1 MSKREREE
9 SFTRAAIAFDIDG
22 VFKYG
27 REWSKD
33 GSTALE
39 KVQKAGM
46 PFVFVTNGGGGLT
59 ESAYAGSMTSKIAA
73 ASKTT
78 TPTVIGPERM
88 VLSYTPWKTMLA
100 NGLADSRV
108 LLIGDP
114 REKVL
119 EVANNYGFKY
129 ATHYQDYAIKHD
141 TINPFRAA
149 KAGGTSHTAV
159 AVASGKESF
168 DGKAKANVPA
178 LVRTTSPAVETPFAA
193 ILVMC
198 DPYEWYEAHQAAVD
212 VLCSPTPLSIEYD
225 AHAPPMP
232 IHFSNPDVLWKSEH
246 PFPRFGQGAFKLALR
261 ALYTERLRFLR
272 VPSEAIDERI
282 AVFKQWGKPTEAT
295 FRFLEERLRELS
307 PKPARARAHHCA
319 AKPRQDARAARLASS
334 QSAVPCGRV
343 RSRLSASTWWATIRP
358 PTSKERGA
366 RISTI
371 GRTARPRGRAS
382 SCALACTRREMRPM
396 VPRQWWMASRRR
408 STTSC
413 SARQAFSRANGR
425 EMRASEGREEE
436 RCV

>member
-1 MSKREREE
+1 MSKRGREE
-9 SFTRAAIAFDIDG
+9 EFSRSCIAFDIDG

-33 GSTALE
+33 GHKALE
-39 KVQKAGM
+39 KVTKAGM

-59 ESAYAGSMTSKIAA
+59 EAAYGSSMTTKIAGA
-73 ASKTT
+73 ANADK
-78 TPTVIGPERM
+78 PTVIGPERM

-100 NGLADSRV
+100 NDLADSRV

-119 EVANNYGFKY
+119 EVAHSYGLTY
-129 ATHYQDYAIKHD
+129 ATHYQDYAIKND

-159 AVASGKESF
+159 AVASAKESF
-168 DGKAKANVPA
+168 SGKAKAGTPGRA
-178 LVRTTSPAVETPFAA
+178 ASPAAEVPFAA

-212 VLCSPTPLSIEYD
+212 VLCSPTPLSLEYD

-272 VPSEAIDERI
+272 VPAETIDERI
-282 AVFKQWGKPTEAT
+282 AAFKQWGKPTEST
-295 FRFLEERLRELS
+295 FRFLEARLRELS
-307 PKPARARAHHCA
+307 PKPGPVKAERFYMVG
-319 AKPRQDARAARLASS
+319 DN
-334 QSAVPCGRV
+334 
-343 RSRLSASTWWATIRP
+343 
-358 PTSKERGA
+358 PTSDIEGA
-366 RISTI
+366 R
-371 GRTARPRGRAS
+371 
-382 SCALACTRREMRPM
+382 
-396 VPRQWWMASRRR
+396 
-408 STTSC
+408 
-413 SARQAFSRANGR
+413 RANIHHRKDGTTTWQGVLVRTGVYKEGDETNGAASVCDGVAEAVDYILQR
-425 EMRASEGREEE
+425 EATFS
-436 RCV
+436 

>member
-59 ESAYAGSMTSKIAA
+59 EAAYAGSMTSKIAA
-73 ASKTT
+73 ASKTAT
-78 TPTVIGPERM
+78 APTVIGPERM

-100 NGLADSRV
+100 SGLADSRI

-119 EVANNYGFKY
+119 EVANNYGFKH
-129 ATHYQDYAIKHD
+129 ATHYQDYAIKND

-178 LVRTTSPAVETPFAA
+178 LSRTASPAVETPFAA

-307 PKPARARAHHCA
+307 PKPGEVSNERFYMVG
-319 AKPRQDARAARLASS
+319 DN
-334 QSAVPCGRV
+334 
-343 RSRLSASTWWATIRP
+343 
-358 PTSKERGA
+358 PTSDIEGA
-366 RISTI
+366 R
-371 GRTARPRGRAS
+371 
-382 SCALACTRREMRPM
+382 
-396 VPRQWWMASRRR
+396 
-408 STTSC
+408 
-413 SARQAFSRANGR
+413 RANIHHRKEGTTTWQGVLVRTGVYKEGDETNGAAAVVDGVAEAVDYILQR
-425 EMRASEGREEE
+425 EASFQ
-436 RCV
+436 